1 MHTPQCLHLL
11 QAPGHIEKRTIMS
24 ENHSSL
30 HTLVDGFCMALADS
44 VPGVSGGTVAFILGF
59 YDRFIGSIHDL
70 VFARGGQNP
79 RRKAALAFLGRLAV
93 GWLVGMALAA
103 LVLTSIFEQHIY
115 AVCSLFLGFVIA
127 AIPLITSEEWETI
140 RGRWWGLGFVAAG
153 AILVVVVVSLG
164 DAIAMEISLEALT
177 PLGAL
182 YVFLAGFVAIAAM
195 FLPGISGSTI
205 LLVLGLY
212 IPIMEA
218 LRQLLALDLTPLV
231 AVLVFIAG
239 AAVGA
244 ATVVKGI
251 RLCLER
257 HRAQTVCMI
266 LGMMVGS
273 LYAIVLG
280 PTTLDIPQPPMDLA
294 SFNLVAFLA
303 GIALI
308 AALQYARRLK
318 ERSSARI

>member
-1 MHTPQCLHLL
+1 
-11 QAPGHIEKRTIMS
+11 MS

-70 VFARGGQNP
+70 VYSRGRNP

-115 AVCSLFLGFVIA
+115 AICSLFLGFVVA
-127 AIPLITSEEWETI
+127 AIPLIISEEQEAI
-140 RGRWWGLGFVAAG
+140 CGRWWGLGFVAAG
-153 AILVVVVVSLG
+153 AIFVVVVVSLG
-164 DAIAMEISLEALT
+164 DAIALEINLEALT

-218 LRQLLALDLTPLV
+218 LRRLLSLDLAPLV
-231 AVLVFIAG
+231 AILVFIVG
-239 AAVGA
+239 AVAGA

-251 RLCLER
+251 RLCLKH
-257 HRAQTVCMI
+257 HRTQTVCTI

-280 PTTLDIPQPPMDLA
+280 PTTLDIAQPPMDLA

-303 GIALI
+303 GVALI
-308 AALQYARRLK
+308 AALQYAHRRR
-318 ERSSARI
+318 EQRPNA